1 MMSAAL
7 ERATS
12 RHARPKSSA
21 NCVSTLARRGA
32 TCRLGRAA
40 AGTLVLKP
48 GVLAAARAGAAA
60 LVAAALATSEAVVAG
75 CAAAVAKPAMRAS
88 EAARASGLE

>member
-1 MMSAAL
+1 MMSAAFD
-7 ERATS
+7 RATS

-32 TCRLGRAA
+32 TCRLERAA

-48 GVLAAARAGAAA
+48 GVPAAARVGAA
-60 LVAAALATSEAVVAG
+60 LVAAALATAEAAAADR
-75 CAAAVAKPAMRAS
+75 AAAVAKPAMRAS
-88 EAARASGLE
+88 EAASASGLE

>member
-1 MMSAAL
+1 MMSAAFD
-7 ERATS
+7 RATS

-32 TCRLGRAA
+32 TCRLERAA

-48 GVLAAARAGAAA
+48 GVPAAAGAGAAA
-60 LVAAALATSEAVVAG
+60 LGAAALATTEAVVAA
-75 CAAAVAKPAMRAS
+75 CAAVVAAS
-88 EAARASGLE
+88 AAACCASGD